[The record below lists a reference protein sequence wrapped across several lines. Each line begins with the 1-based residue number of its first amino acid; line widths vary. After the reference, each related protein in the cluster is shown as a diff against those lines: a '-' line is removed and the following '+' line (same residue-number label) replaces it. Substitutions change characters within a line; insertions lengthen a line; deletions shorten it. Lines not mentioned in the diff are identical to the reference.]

1 VKEAIM
7 DAKIERNGRKAS
19 VPACSITEDSGF
31 VTVKVE
37 MPGVPKE
44 GLEVRIEGNELS
56 VSGERRV
63 EEPRGKYL
71 LRERRAEGYRKLFTL
86 DETIARDKVDA
97 SLADGILT
105 LRLQVKEAAKP
116 RRIEIA

>member
-1 VKEAIM
+1 METNVATT
-7 DAKIERNGRKAS
+7 GRRIV
-19 VPACSITEDSGF
+19 VPACNIVEDSGL
-31 VTVKVE
+31 VTVKLE

-44 GLEVRIEGNELS
+44 ALEVRIEGNELS
-56 VSGERRV
+56 VSGERRR

-71 LRERRAEGYRKLFTL
+71 LKERRAEGYRKLFTL

-97 SLADGILT
+97 SLVNGILT
-105 LRLQVKEAAKP
+105 LKLQVKEAAKP